1 MKRVLV
7 ILSGISLATALIVA
21 TDAIAAAPASSD
33 SARLASR
40 YSTWAGGRA
49 NADSLVNGLRTGN
62 SVTLVTRGPD
72 NTKSM
77 AGFTAQTTLSD
88 EEVSAALASA
98 RRSLASMGIRQPTA
112 EQMQV
117 ALIGG
122 ELALPNG
129 RTRLVQ
135 GAVPLRMEP
144 TPVVAAR

>member
-1 MKRVLV
+1 MKRVLAV
-7 ILSGISLATALIVA
+7 LSGISLAASLAVSA
-21 TDAIAAAPASSD
+21 NAIAAAAASSEA
-33 SARLASR
+33 ARLASQ
-40 YSTWAGGRA
+40 YSSWAGGRA

-72 NTKSM
+72 NSKSM
-77 AGFTAQTTLSD
+77 AGFTAQTTLSE
-88 EEVSAALASA
+88 EEVAAALASA
-98 RRSLASMGIRQPTA
+98 KRSLASMGIRQPTA

-129 RTRLVQ
+129 RTKLIQ
-135 GAVPLRMEP
+135 GAVALRMEP